1 MLVNRYVNVAQSS
14 AESLGQCDV
23 SGYEDPRC
31 AELRQY
37 LRLKCFSVVHMHII

>member
-23 SGYEDPRC
+23 SGYEDRC